1 MGDDRPMAEMEQT
14 SRPDLRAGIAVTLTV
29 LMWASSFVIM
39 RGAAP
44 FLSPGPLTLL
54 RLAAATLA
62 LGVLLAVL
70 IATGRIRLRPV
81 GRRALVLLVLYG
93 VSWFAV
99 YTIVLA
105 FATRH
110 LDAGTSAMLV
120 NLAPILVAA
129 AAGLLF
135 GEGWPR
141 SLFVGMGVALGG
153 VVLISVAGGVGQVS
167 MLGVCLALLA
177 AVLYAGGMLLQRWVL
192 DEVDPLTTVFAGCAS
207 GTLVC
212 LPYLG
217 QLGTELPDAPVSA
230 VAGAVFMGVGAT
242 AAGFSLWA
250 FAQTRMRTGRLAAS
264 SLAVPAVALL
274 LSAVFLAEVPPV
286 LAVVGG
292 VLCLIGVGITRFAPR
307 RPTVPRPGPST
318 GRRTAPPD
326 AGSAHRRGRR
336 AGSGMTSR
344 RRG

>member
-1 MGDDRPMAEMEQT
+1 MTAPPPRPET
-14 SRPDLRAGIAVTLTV
+14 RPDLRAGIAVALTV

-54 RLAAATLA
+54 RLTAATLA
-62 LGVLLAVL
+62 LGLLLAVL
-70 IATGRIRLRPV
+70 LASRRTRLRPL
-81 GRRALVLLVLYG
+81 GRRAAVLLVLYG

-99 YTIVLA
+99 YTIVLG

-141 SLFVGMGVALGG
+141 SLFLGMGVALAG

-167 MLGVCLALLA
+167 MVGVGLALLA

-192 DEVDPLTTVFAGCAS
+192 DEVDPLTTVFMGCAA

-212 LPYLG
+212 LPYVGRL
-217 QLGTELPDAPVSA
+217 LDEAPDAPVSA
-230 VAGAVFMGVGAT
+230 VA
-242 AAGFSLWA
+242 
-250 FAQTRMRTGRLAAS
+250 
-264 SLAVPAVALL
+264 LL
-274 LSAVFLAEVPPV
+274 LSALFLAEVPPV

-292 VLCLIGVGITRFAPR
+292 ALCLVGVGITRF
-307 RPTVPRPGPST
+307 GPAS
-318 GRRTAPPD
+318 GRRTAQPGG
-326 AGSAHRRGRR
+326 GSARRRGRR
-336 AGSGMTSR
+336 AGSGTTSR
-344 RRG
+344 RPG